1 MIIALN
7 LNPAGFALENFDAI
21 GAWREK
27 YDKKLVVDPSGKLP
41 SGKTFASNAEFR
53 KLVVAQDETFARCLT
68 KKLLTYAI
76 GGQLNSGDRPSIDQI
91 STAMADSDKD
101 LRDLVHSIV
110 LSRPFLHN

>member
-7 LNPAGFALENFDAI
+7 LNHAGFALENFDAI
-21 GAWREK
+21 GTWREK
-27 YDKKLVVDPSGKLP
+27 YDRKLEVDPSGKLP
-41 SGKTFASNAEFR
+41 DGQRFSSVNEFR
-53 KLVVAQDETFARCLT
+53 NLVVAQDETFTRCLT

-76 GGQLNSGDRPSIDQI
+76 GRQLNSGDRPSIDEI
-91 STAMADSDKD
+91 STAMAGSEKG

>member
-7 LNPAGFALENFDAI
+7 LDPAGFALENFDVI

-27 YDKKLVVDPSGKLP
+27 YDKKLEVDSSGKLP
-41 SGKTFASNAEFR
+41 NGQTFTSVDEFR
-53 KLVVAQDETFARCLT
+53 KLVVAREETFVRCLT

-76 GGQLNSGDRPSIDQI
+76 GRQLNSGDRPNVDQI
-91 STAMADSDKD
+91 STAMTGSEKG
-101 LRDLVHSIV
+101 LRDLIHSIV

>member
-27 YDKKLVVDPSGKLP
+27 YDKKLEVDSSGKLLN
-41 SGKTFASNAEFR
+41 GQTFTSVDEFR
-53 KLVVAQDETFARCLT
+53 KLVVAQKETFIRCLT

-76 GGQLNSGDRPSIDQI
+76 GRQLNSGDRPTVDQI
-91 STAMADSDKD
+91 SKSMASNGKG
-101 LRDLVHSIV
+101 LRDLIHSIV
-110 LSRPFLHN
+110 KSDSFLRN